1 MTRVR
6 LLLVAAALAATTA
19 GPAWADRYE
28 ASLGL
33 SANGRCRADRRTRH
47 HRRVDRR
54 TWARRPAPAT
64 RPTTRGAYDLQLVGF
79 VSQPV
84 TYPEVERDILGEV
97 ERGAVSR
104 RTVAAAL
111 TGGVELRLGPRLIPT
126 VRLGLGPQVR
136 HRTASD
142 LGGIIDAI
150 PSATTL
156 DVAVSVGLGFDLRLS
171 RRRVL
176 GLCLRYDR
184 AQPIG
189 DAGAIDA
196 IALSLRLDHYWYP
209 RWQAPVW

>member
-1 MTRVR
+1 MTRIQ
-6 LLLVAAALAATTA
+6 LALAAALAASTA

-33 SANGRCRADRRTRH
+33 SAHAGAARIGEPGTTAAWTGGLGLGARASYATDN
-47 HRRVDRR
+47 
-54 TWARRPAPAT
+54 TW
-64 RPTTRGAYDLQLVGF
+64 AYDLQLAGF

-84 TYPEVERDILGEV
+84 TYPEVERDILGDV
-97 ERGAVSR
+97 ERGAVTR
-104 RTVAAAL
+104 RTFAAAL

-156 DVAVSVGLGFDLRLS
+156 DVAVSVALGFDLRLG

-176 GLCLRYDR
+176 GLSLRYDR

-196 IALSLRLDHYWYP
+196 IALSLRVDHYWYP